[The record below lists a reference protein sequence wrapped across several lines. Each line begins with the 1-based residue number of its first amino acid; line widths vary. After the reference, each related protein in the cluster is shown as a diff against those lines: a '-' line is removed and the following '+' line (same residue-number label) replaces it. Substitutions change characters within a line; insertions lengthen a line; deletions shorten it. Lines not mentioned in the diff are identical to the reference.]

1 MSAKVMRAQTAILK
15 VLSEMRKPA
24 GASKIVD
31 LLTGAGV
38 DMCARTV
45 RLHLLE
51 LDRQGLTALVSRRR
65 GRVITAA
72 GREELGK
79 SDVLLKMGLVSAK
92 VDTMA
97 YTMTFDVASGKGS
110 VIANTAWL
118 HPDCLQPAVA
128 EMRQVVRCQLGVG
141 NRVITAKAGET
152 VGGAEVPEGFAGI
165 GTVCSITFSGIFL
178 RRCIPLHSRFGG
190 LLEIRDRKPVRFV
203 ELIEYRATTLDP
215 LEVFIQ
221 AGMTRVRDAV
231 RTGNGLICAG
241 FREIPVVAIPD
252 VERLA
257 AELRQ
262 KGITG
267 LLAVGRPNQPLF
279 GIPVSDGHAG
289 LVVTGGLN
297 PVAAVRE
304 AGYAVRIRSL
314 AGLEDYARFRALG

>member
-1 MSAKVMRAQTAILK
+1 MPSKVIRAQTAILK
-15 VLSEMRKPA
+15 VLSELGGPV
-24 GASKIVD
+24 GASRIVD
-31 LLTGAGV
+31 LLTGTGV
-38 DMCARTV
+38 DMSPRTV

-51 LDRQGLTALVSRRR
+51 LERQGLAELVSRRR

-72 GREELGK
+72 GREELHK
-79 SDVLLKMGLVSAK
+79 SNVLLKMGLVSAK

-118 HPDCLQPAVA
+118 HRDCLPQAME
-128 EMRQVVRCQLGVG
+128 EMRQVMRCQFGVG
-141 NRVITAKAGET
+141 NRVIEAKTGEM
-152 VGGAEVPEGFAGI
+152 VGGAAVPEGFAGV

-178 RRCIPLHSRFGG
+178 RRCIPLHARFGG
-190 LLEIRDRKPVRFV
+190 LLEMRDRKPVRFV
-203 ELIEYRATTLDP
+203 ELIEYRGTTLDP

-221 AGMTRVRDAV
+221 AGMTRVRDVV
-231 RTGNGLICAG
+231 RTGDGLICAG

-252 VERLA
+252 VERLVV
-257 AELRQ
+257 ELRH

-279 GIPVSDGHAG
+279 GIPVADGHAG
-289 LVVTGGLN
+289 LVVAGGLN

-314 AGLEDYARFRALG
+314 AGLEEYARFRPLT